1 MAIKLAVLKSGEDVI
16 ADVREMMVG
25 DEDTPDEK
33 KKVVGYYFIKP
44 CGVTLKNKAINVN
57 DSDDGSYELKLF
69 PWCPLAKNDAI
80 PMSTEWVVTLVDPVE
95 KLYDMYETE
104 VLNKFKD
111 TLKQKQQE
119 EEEKEN
125 ASKDSGSDK
134 QTDSDKS
141 D

>member
-16 ADVREMMVG
+16 ADIREMMVG

-57 DSDDGSYELKLF
+57 DSADDSFELKLF

-80 PMSTEWVVTLVDPVE
+80 PMSTEWVVTIVDPVD
-95 KLYDMYETE
+95 KLKEMYETE
-104 VLNKFKD
+104 VLDKFKEV
-111 TLKQKQQE
+111 LKTRE
-119 EEEKEN
+119 EEAN
-125 ASKDSGSDK
+125 ASQGSD
-134 QTDSDKS
+134 TDKPQ
-141 D
+141 

>member
-16 ADVREMMVG
+16 ADIREMMVG
-25 DEDTPDEK
+25 DEDTPAEQ

-44 CGVTLKNKAINVN
+44 CGVTLKNKAIDVN
-57 DSDDGSYELKLF
+57 ESADDSFELKLF

-80 PMSTEWVVTLVDPVE
+80 PMSTEWVVTMVDPVD
-95 KLYDMYETE
+95 KLREMYETE

-111 TLKQKQQE
+111 QLKTRQE
-119 EEEKEN
+119 EEEAN
-125 ASKDSGSDK
+125 ASESSDSNE
-134 QTDSDKS
+134 QTDSSKS

>member
-16 ADVREMMVG
+16 ADIREMMVG
-25 DEDTPDEK
+25 DEDTPDDK

-44 CGVTLKNKAINVN
+44 CGVTLKNKAIDVN
-57 DSDDGSYELKLF
+57 ESADDSFELKLF

-80 PMSTEWVVTLVDPVE
+80 PMSTEWVVTLVDPVD
-95 KLYDMYETE
+95 KLREMYETE
-104 VLNKFKD
+104 VLDKFKRE
-111 TLKQKQQE
+111 LKETQAKE
-119 EEEKEN
+119 EAN
-125 ASKDSGSDK
+125 ASESSSSDE

>member
-16 ADVREMMVG
+16 ADIREMMVG
-25 DEDTPDEK
+25 DEDTPADQ

-44 CGVTLKNKAINVN
+44 CGVTLKNKAIDVN
-57 DSDDGSYELKLF
+57 ESADDSFELKLF

-80 PMSTEWVVTLVDPVE
+80 PMSTEWVVTLVEPVD
-95 KLYDMYETE
+95 KLKEMYETE

-111 TLKQKQQE
+111 VLKTRQE
-119 EEEKEN
+119 EEEAN
-125 ASKDSGSDK
+125 ASQSSGTDK
-134 QTDSDKS
+134 QTDSSKS